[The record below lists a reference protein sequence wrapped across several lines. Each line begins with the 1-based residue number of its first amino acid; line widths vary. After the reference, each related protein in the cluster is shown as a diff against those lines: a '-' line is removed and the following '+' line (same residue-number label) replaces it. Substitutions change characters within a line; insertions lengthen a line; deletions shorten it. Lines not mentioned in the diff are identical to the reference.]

1 MILQRRETTGEFS
14 LEKFH
19 NMTHS
24 FQESLWLLG
33 QEYTHMGADIE
44 GNQLQWS
51 EGEIIELGWNGGVG
65 DKESYLGHI
74 LKVKY
79 RGY

>member
-14 LEKFH
+14 LEKLH

-51 EGEIIELGWNGGVG
+51 
-65 DKESYLGHI
+65 
-74 LKVKY
+74 
-79 RGY
+79 